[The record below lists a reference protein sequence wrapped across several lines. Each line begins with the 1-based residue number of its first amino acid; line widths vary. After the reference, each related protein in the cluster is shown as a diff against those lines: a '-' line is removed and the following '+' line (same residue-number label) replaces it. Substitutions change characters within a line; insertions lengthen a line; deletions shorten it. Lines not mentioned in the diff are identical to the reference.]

1 MPKRWADFEFKNL
14 KRLGKELLVII
25 RIRSYEVALV
35 TVNKN
40 ENNLGQKILHI
51 L

>member
-40 ENNLGQKILHI
+40 ENNLVQKILHI

>member
-40 ENNLGQKILHI
+40 ENNLGQKIFHI

>member
-1 MPKRWADFEFKNL
+1 MRKRWADFEFKKL
-14 KRLGKELLVII
+14 KLLGKELLVII

-35 TVNKN
+35 MVNKN